1 MDNVVPVTVNYEVSQ
16 PGEGQYEVK
25 QVAEEQPVELNSGN
39 RKEFA
44 FDVKA
49 FACVGYY
56 DPDTK
61 TIGVYPKIFGQQI
74 GDGYSAGIDTGL
86 GIQLV
91 LAVYNG
97 SLRFNKV
104 GNELKAYLHLK
115 PLLPWGDALNYEG
128 TVLRL

>member
-49 FACVGYY
+49 FAVCIV
-56 DPDTK
+56 TVRSS
-61 TIGVYPKIFGQQI
+61 GVN
-74 GDGYSAGIDTGL
+74 TC
-86 GIQLV
+86 
-91 LAVYNG
+91 
-97 SLRFNKV
+97 
-104 GNELKAYLHLK
+104 
-115 PLLPWGDALNYEG
+115 
-128 TVLRL
+128 